1 MVTNQDEVTITE
13 QDDVTITKQDEV
25 TITESQHLTQH
36 FLKFKK
42 HSFHIKGLDQ
52 SSNLSLSKELK
63 KHIT

>member
-13 QDDVTITKQDEV
+13 QDEV

-42 HSFHIKGLDQ
+42 HSFHIKGFDLI
-52 SSNLSLSKELK
+52 K
-63 KHIT
+63 